1 MSVTP
6 FARSLFLAD
15 NMKLFKEVQE
25 KCDCY
30 LGLNKDFSA
39 ILFYGVME
47 DQRKAMVVL
56 KEFVDTHK
64 EVTEERICSFLFY
77 NYLFRNK
84 AEELAAVRKAAQ
96 VKLNGVKEKNV
107 ITVAGLEENV
117 KKAMELL
124 KEKEEKMKEEM
135 IEVDLNSAQLN
146 ELLTKNN
153 AFLKELREK
162 YSLLSD
168 ISRENKKWMLVVSE
182 EKKEEVKAK
191 VLEYV
196 GQIESVVLQ
205 IPLRLIPQFI
215 GTKGKNISGYQKK
228 HGIQMDLQ
236 DKSGEL
242 TLSGQKE
249 SMLNAKKEI
258 EEWLVHHT
266 LCSLEAEYDICMQ
279 CIVGKKGA
287 TRTQLEKDLG
297 VEIRV
302 EKEGIVWVMGEPE
315 ACTKAV
321 QELDTLVKTF
331 ERENS
336 AITVREDILKN
347 APEFRQAHL
356 SAKMKEA
363 GVEYQMNQRRHS
375 VHLNGKEEAIKQ
387 ASEYLHS
394 LLEQYKN
401 YKEQTLA
408 IPKAHIGSL
417 VGKNGEHL
425 RALQEE
431 LKVMINTAKDDT
443 VSIWGDAAQLPVA
456 EEAILKDLKNRVVV
470 SKEVACTVKQVE
482 FLTADYNAVRTAI
495 EDETGAK
502 VYIPRDLPAVGP
514 TKVTVSGNEEQV
526 AAALP
531 IVREA
536 TMGMLRQRIEL
547 TADELKALLAHDHI
561 QIQRIQ
567 LESRCRIQSN
577 ETTGE
582 VLLVGPKEGI
592 QLVYKR
598 FWSVLSE
605 LFPAKYQ
612 LLVLD
617 EVVRLGL
624 EDRAVEKEMKQE
636 EAKEK
641 GMIRLLADC
650 VILTSPADSGVKQ
663 FMEEL
668 IARMKETNRLIFVG
682 KEMISFVIGTKGA
695 RINQIKKNSNATLRV
710 LRDEMV
716 LISGAPEAIA
726 KAAELLETALEEY
739 KATHV
744 TLTVEEELLNS
755 VRGVRNSNILAIQR
769 EYNVRINVD
778 RSGLI
783 SIQGTYKEMVE
794 KASMDLNER
803 IEKARENPEI
813 ISRPMRE
820 VRPRRV
826 VEEKKEEVSAAG
838 LWERLKQAPL
848 LPSLGKTVGG
858 SESYK

>member
-1 MSVTP
+1 M
-6 FARSLFLAD
+6 FLAD
-15 NMKLFKEVQE
+15 SMKYFKEVQE

-47 DQRKAMVVL
+47 DQRKAMVLV
-56 KEFVDTHK
+56 KEFIDTHK
-64 EVTEERICSFLFY
+64 EVTEEKTCSFLFY
-77 NYLFRNK
+77 NYLFANK
-84 AEELAAVRKAAQ
+84 AEQLSAVRKAAQ

-107 ITVAGLEENV
+107 ITAAGLEENV

-124 KEKEEKMKEEM
+124 KEKEEMMKEEVLE
-135 IEVDLNSAQLN
+135 IDLNAAQLN

-153 AFLKELREK
+153 AFVKELREK

-168 ISRENKKWMLVVSE
+168 FSRENKKWMLVVLE
-182 EKKEEVKAK
+182 KEKKEEVKAK
-191 VLEYV
+191 VLEYI
-196 GQIESVVLQ
+196 GQIESVVIQ
-205 IPLRLIPQFI
+205 IPPRLVSQFI

-266 LCSLEAEYDICMQ
+266 LCSLEANYDSCMQ

-287 TRTQLEKDLG
+287 TRTQLEKDFG

-302 EKEGIVWVMGEPE
+302 EKENMVWVMGEPD
-315 ACTKAV
+315 ACAKAV

-331 ERENS
+331 ERENC
-336 AITVREDILKN
+336 AITIRDDILKN
-347 APEFRQAHL
+347 APEFRQARL
-356 SAKMKEA
+356 AEKMKEA
-363 GVEYQMNQRRHS
+363 GVEYQVSIARHS
-375 VHLNGKEEAIKQ
+375 IHLNGKEEAIKQ
-387 ASEYLHS
+387 ASEYIHS

-401 YKEQTLA
+401 YKEQALE

-431 LKVMINTAKDDT
+431 LKVVINTTKDDT
-443 VSIWGDAAQLPVA
+443 VSMWGDAAQLPVA
-456 EEAILKDLKNRVVV
+456 EEAIMKDLKNRVVV

-482 FLTADYNAVRTAI
+482 FLTADYNAVRMAI

-502 VYIPRDLPAVGP
+502 IYIPRDLPAMGP

-526 AAALP
+526 NAALP

-536 TMGMLRQRIEL
+536 TMGMIRQRIEL
-547 TADELKALLAHDHI
+547 TAEELKALLAHDHI

-577 ETTGE
+577 EATGE

-605 LFPAKYQ
+605 LFPEKYQ

-624 EDRAVEKEMKQE
+624 EDRAVEKEMKQQQE
-636 EAKEK
+636 KEK

-650 VILTSPADSGVKQ
+650 VILTSPAGSGVKKYV
-663 FMEEL
+663 EEL
-668 IARMKETNRLIFVG
+668 VARMKESNRLLFVG
-682 KEMISFVIGTKGA
+682 KEMISFVIGVKGA
-695 RINQIKKNSNATLRV
+695 RINQIKKVSNANLRV
-710 LRDEMV
+710 LRDEVV

-739 KATHV
+739 KATNV
-744 TLTVEEELLNS
+744 TVTVEEELLNS
-755 VRGVRNSNILAIQR
+755 VRGVRNSNIHAIQR

-783 SIQGTYKEMVE
+783 SIHGSDKEMVE
-794 KASMDLNER
+794 KACKDLNES

-813 ISRPMRE
+813 VNRPMRE
-820 VRPRRV
+820 ARPRRV
-826 VEEKKEEVSAAG
+826 VERQEEVSAAG
-838 LWERLKQAPL
+838 LWEKLKQAPL